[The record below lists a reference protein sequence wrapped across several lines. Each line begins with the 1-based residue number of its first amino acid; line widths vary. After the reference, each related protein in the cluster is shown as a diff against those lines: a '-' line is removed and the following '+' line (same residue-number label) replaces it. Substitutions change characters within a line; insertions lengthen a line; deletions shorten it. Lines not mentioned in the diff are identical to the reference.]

1 MNASAQAQTH
11 TDDGTNICK
20 RAQGMWVTD
29 RVDKVLF
36 VLSAASAELHT

>member
-1 MNASAQAQTH
+1 MRASTSTQT
-11 TDDGTNICK
+11 DGGTNICK

-36 VLSAASAELHT
+36 VLSAASAELDT